1 MQTPRELAAWLWRQ
15 HRERAPFQSIE
26 SLLPSAHLEIA
37 YAVQDELVRL
47 MAATEGNPVGYKIG
61 LTSLRMQQMCGL
73 DQPVVGRLLEG
84 RVNRGAARVDHGSFG
99 RLGGES
105 ALCVILKQDLP
116 LRTDPY
122 TREEIAGAI
131 GGVAAAFELIDDRG
145 ADYGRLDA
153 LSLIADNSWNAGVV
167 QGVCSPPL
175 DLGALAG
182 TLHVDGRLV
191 DSGTSRDALSHPLAV
206 VQWLSDHLRG
216 YGSYLRAGELV
227 MTGSIV
233 PTRFAKAGEHY
244 HFELAGLPPAELR
257 VN

>member
-1 MQTPRELAAWLWRQ
+1 M
-15 HRERAPFQSIE
+15 
-26 SLLPSAHLEIA
+26 
-37 YAVQDELVRL
+37 
-47 MAATEGNPVGYKIG
+47 
-61 LTSLRMQQMCGL
+61 
-73 DQPVVGRLLEG
+73 
-84 RVNRGAARVDHGSFG
+84 
-99 RLGGES
+99 
-105 ALCVILKQDLP
+105 P

-191 DSGTSRDALSHPLAV
+191 DSGNSRECIEPSAGGGAV
-206 VQWLSDHLRG
+206 AQRSSARIRIE
-216 YGSYLRAGELV
+216 SLRAGELV